1 MDNQKDISK
10 QICQSLIRGG
20 QRCLGVKEYSPF
32 AFSSTCLTS
41 CRTCIMQ
48 EGEENQPWK
57 RSNVFSHI
65 LATCVHQIWIFT
77 DLVFFRWVGRTYK
90 ILLSWCLLSMIF
102 LTLLRISPLLM
113 KGKNYFECK
122 WVSLNFC
129 LVAGK
134 INPCFSSCQKASRLT
149 LSRLETKEKRLG
161 TCTAQGQQRAHPTI
175 SLAKIHSITK
185 RIISSR

>member
-1 MDNQKDISK
+1 MIFRIQLYLQSSLLYVAFCIKQKKPPQVHHHPCYILQQLFGVKILSFSQTITVGKFSKEEVMDNQKDISK

-77 DLVFFRWVGRTYK
+77 DLVFFR
-90 ILLSWCLLSMIF
+90 
-102 LTLLRISPLLM
+102 
-113 KGKNYFECK
+113 
-122 WVSLNFC
+122 
-129 LVAGK
+129 
-134 INPCFSSCQKASRLT
+134 
-149 LSRLETKEKRLG
+149 
-161 TCTAQGQQRAHPTI
+161 
-175 SLAKIHSITK
+175 
-185 RIISSR
+185 